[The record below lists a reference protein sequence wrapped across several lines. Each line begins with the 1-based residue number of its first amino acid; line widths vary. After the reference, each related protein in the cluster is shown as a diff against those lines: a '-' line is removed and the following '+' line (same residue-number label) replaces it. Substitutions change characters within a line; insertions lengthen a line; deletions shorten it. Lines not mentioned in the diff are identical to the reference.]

1 MGDVFKEQIIK
12 RKPTVRDIALRTL
25 ILVAAFVIAI
35 VALFTLR
42 SIGVLIAF
50 AIGFGAYYLMS
61 FFNVEYEYI
70 FTNGDL
76 DIDVIYSKSR
86 RKRLFSGSVKSFD
99 IMCQIEDKM
108 RIGEFTNAHVTLD
121 YSSGVPNENT
131 YAFITLHKNKR
142 TKVIIEPNEK
152 MLKAFSGMMS
162 RQKLFIK

>member
-12 RKPTVRDIALRTL
+12 RKPSVRDIALRAL
-25 ILVAAFVIAI
+25 IVVVTVIIVI
-35 VALFTLR
+35 VALIMLA

-86 RKRLFSGSVKSFD
+86 RKRLFSGNVKSFD
-99 IMCQIEDKM
+99 IMCHLEDKM
-108 RIGEFTNAHVTLD
+108 RIGEFSGAQAMLD
-121 YSSGVPNENT
+121 YSSGTPSENT
-131 YAFITLHKNKR
+131 YAFLALHNGKR
-142 TKVIIEPNEK
+142 TKIIIEPNEK
-152 MLKAFSGMMS
+152 MLKAFSGVMS
-162 RQKLFIK
+162 RQKLFVK